1 MKLHTFA
8 TAPNPRRVHVFLAE
22 KGIDVPLE
30 HVDIMKRANKAPDY
44 LANVD
49 ATGRV
54 PVLELDDGSHI
65 AESIA
70 ICRYFEA
77 LHPEP
82 PLFGRTPTEQGRIE
96 MWVRRM
102 ELDFMMPVGLA
113 WVHGSPLTA
122 AVMKE
127 QIPAVAEQSRERVR
141 RFYTFLDRELADR
154 EFVAGE
160 FSMADIVGLCTLE
173 FASGLN
179 QLPTEPGQ
187 RNLNAWFER
196 VSGRPSAAENRPP
209 SRLG

>member
-8 TAPNPRRVHVFLAE
+8 TAPNPRRVHVYLAE
-22 KGIDVPLE
+22 KGIDVPCE
-30 HVDIMKRANKAPDY
+30 HVDIMKRANRAPEFVE
-44 LANVD
+44 NVD
-49 ATGRV
+49 AMGRV
-54 PVLELDDGSHI
+54 PVLELDDGTHI
-65 AESIA
+65 AESVA

-82 PLFGRTPTEQGRIE
+82 PLFGRTPAEQGRVE

-141 RFYTFLDRELADR
+141 RFYTFLDRELAER

-173 FASGLN
+173 FAAGLN
-179 QLPTEPGQ
+179 QLPPDPELQ
-187 RNLNAWFER
+187 NLDAWFER

-209 SRLG
+209 SRIG